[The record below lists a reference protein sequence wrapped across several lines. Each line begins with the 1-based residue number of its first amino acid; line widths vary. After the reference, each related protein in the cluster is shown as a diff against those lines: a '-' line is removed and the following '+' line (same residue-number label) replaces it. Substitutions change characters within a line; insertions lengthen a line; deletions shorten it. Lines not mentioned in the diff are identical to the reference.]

1 MPYLEILAPAAS
13 TTAKRVFAQAA
24 TDAVVRGF
32 GVEPSTVT
40 LYFVPFAADDYAHE
54 GVLGAPAS
62 GSRVFVKVH
71 AYRRGVDQRRA
82 VAAALTP
89 ALAACFDTTPQ
100 QVAVYF
106 LDRAPDEVAHEGH
119 MASDEAIHHP
129 STP

>member
-13 TTAKRVFAQAA
+13 PAAKRVFAKAA

-32 GVEPSTVT
+32 GVKPSTVT
-40 LYFVPFAADDYAHE
+40 LYFVPLAIDDYAHE
-54 GVLGAPAS
+54 GLLGAPAS

-71 AYRRGVDQRRA
+71 AYRRSVDERRA

-89 ALAACFDTTPQ
+89 ALATCFDTTPQ

-106 LDRAPDEVAHEGH
+106 LDREQDEVAHEGH
-119 MASDEAIHHP
+119 MASDEAIHHVT
-129 STP
+129 TP